1 MCLNEIPFKANFF
14 FFFVNFLGKNMG
26 IVKPPIF
33 KAQVLGSFKSL
44 FK

>member
-1 MCLNEIPFKANFF
+1 MCLNESPFKENFF
-14 FFFVNFLGKNMG
+14 SVNYLGKNLG

-33 KAQVLGSFKSL
+33 KAQVLGSFKSM